1 MGKLTLALFLAV
13 YICSVAVHSRI
24 RQRRAWIIDSFNI
37 EEENPGPFPYVLGT
51 IELDKK
57 YLVNFGLRGSGV
69 DEEPKGVMKIDQRN
83 GQILVYKK
91 VDYETFQLLK
101 LTFEATNVSNNQV
114 DTRLGVEIKILDI
127 NDHAPVF
134 SPPHHQATVDESA
147 AQGQVVATVMATDG
161 DDSQS
166 PNGTFSFNIVSVT
179 PKTDNVEFFLEPTG
193 ASITGRI
200 FFRGCLDYEKAKKYT
215 IVVEAKDHGDKV
227 QLSSTSTVTMNIM
240 DKNNHLPEITG
251 QTGPGRIKERE
262 SGVEVLR
269 VQVADKDS
277 PGSQAWK
284 AKYTI
289 HGDKEKYFK
298 IETDPKTNEGVLTVL
313 KAMDYEEQ
321 TSRNVSISVANEVP
335 YFSCEI
341 TGRPAKRLW
350 DVKTLNEEPGKSISG
365 FPKLY
370 PVTIAVEDV
379 NDPPEFVPPVRKVG
393 IMENSKTGTYLCTLE
408 AKDPDKAF
416 ASKFHF
422 TKGEDVDNWITV
434 DPETGKVF
442 TAKVL
447 DRESPLLKNSSYSV
461 ILYVVDNG
469 EPPMTGTGTLIIQV
483 GDLNDNLPILE
494 VNTLGMCLSD
504 EATMTNITAVDL
516 DLPPYSG
523 PFTYELLGDVKGK
536 WSIDPTS
543 GTTVHLVKE
552 NTVYSGVHELHIK
565 VSDNQGLS
573 LTQNLSVTVCDC
585 TRTPN
590 CHLRRSSGAQVGS
603 AAIGIVIFAFLL
615 LLAILLMAFLIS
627 CKHEK
632 KMIMTDDEPG
642 WRLLESNI
650 ETLGTDCKVPAK
662 ITQVESIQTI
672 KAKPNLISTY
682 DGISKQEVIQ
692 QNLQQAYYD
701 STFQKE
707 QLLRRSLRQS
717 STRRSYRSHHSSM
730 DQVKRN
736 HSIYSVDDFQLRQNL
751 LTQLNQNLF
760 QLQVPGEELSDYEPH
775 CYAYE
780 GEPMSDPQLDA
791 ISLPEND
798 FSPNVLTN
806 LDWRFNKLASISR
819 PDLMS

>member
-1 MGKLTLALFLAV
+1 MRKLTLALFFAV

-24 RQRRAWIIDSFNI
+24 RQKRTWIIDSFNI
-37 EEENPGPFPYVLGT
+37 EEENPGPFPYLLGT
-51 IELDKK
+51 IELDRK
-57 YLVNFGLRGSGV
+57 YLVNFRLHGSGV
-69 DEEPKGVMKIDQRN
+69 DKEPKEVLKINQRN
-83 GQILVYKK
+83 GQIWVHKK
-91 VDYETFQLLK
+91 VDYETFQLLQ
-101 LTFEATNVSNNQV
+101 LTFEATNVSSDKV
-114 DTRLGVEIKILDI
+114 DTRLGVEVKILDI

-134 SPPHHQATVDESA
+134 SPPHYQATMNESS
-147 AQGQVVATVMATDG
+147 AQGQVVETMNATDG
-161 DDSQS
+161 DDSQT
-166 PNGTFSFNIVSVT
+166 PNGTFSFNIISVT

-193 ASITGRI
+193 ASITEI
-200 FFRGCLDYEKAKKYT
+200 FFRGCLDYEKANTYT

-227 QLSSTSTVTMNIM
+227 QLSSTSTVTMNIT

-251 QTGPGRIKERE
+251 QTGPGRVKERE

-289 HGDKEKYFK
+289 HGDKETYFK
-298 IETDPKTNEGVLTVL
+298 IETDPKTNEGVITVL

-350 DVKTLNEEPGKSISG
+350 DVKTFNEGPGKSLPG

-370 PVTIAVEDV
+370 PVSIAVEDV

-393 IMENSKTGTYLCTLE
+393 IMENTKLGTHLCTLE
-408 AKDPDKAF
+408 AKDPDKTF
-416 ASKFHF
+416 SSKFHF
-422 TKGEDVDNWITV
+422 TKGDDVDNWITV
-434 DPETGKVF
+434 DPETGEVF

-516 DLPPYSG
+516 DLPPYSS

-536 WSIDPTS
+536 WSIDPTR

-552 NTVYSGVHELHIK
+552 NTVYSGVHELQIK

-585 TRTPN
+585 TSTPN

-603 AAIGIVIFAFLL
+603 TAVSIMIFAFLL

-642 WRLLESNI
+642 WRLLKSNT

-662 ITQVESIQTI
+662 ITQLESIQAI
-672 KAKPNLISTY
+672 KAKPNLISTH

-692 QNLQQAYYD
+692 QNHQQDYYD
-701 STFQKE
+701 STFPKE
-707 QLLRRSLRQS
+707 QLLRRSLQR
-717 STRRSYRSHHSSM
+717 
-730 DQVKRN
+730 
-736 HSIYSVDDFQLRQNL
+736 
-751 LTQLNQNLF
+751 NLF
-760 QLQVPGEELSDYEPH
+760 QLQAPGEELGDYEPH

-780 GEPMSDPQLDA
+780 GEPMIDPQLDA

-798 FSPNVLTN
+798 FNPNVLTN
-806 LDWRFNKLASISR
+806 LDWQFNKLASICR
-819 PDLMS
+819 PDLML

>member
-1 MGKLTLALFLAV
+1 MRKLTLALFLAV
-13 YICSVAVHSRI
+13 CICSVAVHSRI
-24 RQRRAWIIDSFNI
+24 RQKRAWIIDSFNI
-37 EEENPGPFPYVLGT
+37 EEENPGPFPYLLGT

-57 YLVNFGLRGSGV
+57 YLVNFGLHGSGV
-69 DEEPKGVMKIDQRN
+69 DEEPKGVLTINKKN
-83 GQILVYKK
+83 GQISVHKK
-91 VDYETFQLLK
+91 VDYETFHLLK
-101 LTFEATNVSNNQV
+101 LTFEATNASNNKV

-134 SPPHHQATVDESA
+134 SPPHQQATVNEST
-147 AQGQVVATVMATDG
+147 AQGRLVATVMATDR

-193 ASITGRI
+193 PSTTGRI

-215 IVVEAKDHGDKV
+215 ILVEAKDQGDKV
-227 QLSSTSTVTMNIM
+227 QLSSTSSVTVNII
-240 DKNNHLPEITG
+240 DKNNYPPEITG
-251 QTGPGRIKERE
+251 QTGPGRIKERDT
-262 SGVEVLR
+262 GVEVLR
-269 VQVADKDS
+269 LQVADKDS

-298 IETDPKTNEGVLTVL
+298 IETDPKTNEGVLTVI

-350 DVKTLNEEPGKSISG
+350 DVKTFNEEPGKSLPD

-393 IMENSKTGTYLCTLE
+393 IMENTEPRTYLCTLE
-408 AKDPDKAF
+408 AKDPDKTF
-416 ASKFHF
+416 ASKFRF
-422 TKGEDVDNWITV
+422 SKGEDVDNWITV
-434 DPETGKVF
+434 DPETGEVF

-447 DRESPLLKNSSYSV
+447 DRESPLLKDSSYSV

-469 EPPMTGTGTLIIQV
+469 APPMTGTGTLIIQV
-483 GDLNDNLPILE
+483 GDLNDNLPIIE

-504 EATMTNITAVDL
+504 EATTANITAVDL
-516 DLPPYSG
+516 DLPPYSS

-536 WSIDPTS
+536 WSIDPS
-543 GTTVHLVKE
+543 VGTTVNLVKE
-552 NTVYSGVHELHIK
+552 STVHSGVHELQIK
-565 VSDNQGLS
+565 VSDTQGLS
-573 LTQNLSVTVCDC
+573 QTQNLSVTVCDC
-585 TRTPN
+585 TSTPN

-603 AAIGIVIFAFLL
+603 AAIGIMVFALLL
-615 LLAILLMAFLIS
+615 LLAILLMAFMIS

-662 ITQVESIQTI
+662 ITQVDSTQTV
-672 KAKPNLISTY
+672 KAKPTLISTY
-682 DGISKQEVIQ
+682 NGIPKHEVIQ
-692 QNLQQAYYD
+692 QNHQQAYYD
-701 STFQKE
+701 SAFQKE
-707 QLLRRSLRQS
+707 QLLRRSLRRS
-717 STRRSYRSHHSSM
+717 STRRSYRSYHSSM
-730 DQVKRN
+730 SQVKRN
-736 HSIYSVDDFQLRQNL
+736 YSIYSVDDFHLRQNL
-751 LTQLNQNLF
+751 LTQINQNLF
-760 QLQVPGEELSDYEPH
+760 QLQVPGEELGDYEPY

-780 GEPMSDPQLDA
+780 GEPMIDPQLDA

-798 FSPNVLTN
+798 FNPDVLTN
-806 LDWRFNKLASISR
+806 LDQRFNKLASICR
-819 PDLMS
+819 PDLTS

>member
-1 MGKLTLALFLAV
+1 MRKLTLALFLAV

-24 RQRRAWIIDSFNI
+24 RQKRTWIIDSFNI
-37 EEENPGPFPYVLGT
+37 EEENPGPFPYLLGT
-51 IELDKK
+51 IELDRK
-57 YLVNFGLRGSGV
+57 YLVNFRLHGSGV
-69 DEEPKGVMKIDQRN
+69 DKEPKEVLKINQRN
-83 GQILVYKK
+83 GQIWVHKK
-91 VDYETFQLLK
+91 VDYETLQLLQ

-114 DTRLGVEIKILDI
+114 DTRLGVEVRILDI

-134 SPPHHQATVDESA
+134 SPPHYQATVDEST
-147 AQGQVVATVMATDG
+147 AQGQVVATMNVTDK
-161 DDSQS
+161 DDSQT
-166 PNGTFSFNIVSVT
+166 PNGTFSFNIISVT

-193 ASITGRI
+193 ASITGI
-200 FFRGCLDYEKAKKYT
+200 FFRGCLDYEKANTYT

-227 QLSSTSTVTMNIM
+227 QLSSTSTVTMNIT

-251 QTGPGRIKERE
+251 QTGPGRVKERE

-289 HGDKEKYFK
+289 HGDKETYFK
-298 IETDPKTNEGVLTVL
+298 IETDPKTNEGVITVL

-350 DVKTLNEEPGKSISG
+350 DVKTFNEGPGKSLPG

-370 PVTIAVEDV
+370 PVSIAVEDV

-393 IMENSKTGTYLCTLE
+393 IMENTKLGTHLCTLE
-408 AKDPDKAF
+408 AKDPDKTF
-416 ASKFHF
+416 SSKFHF
-422 TKGEDVDNWITV
+422 TKGDDVDNWITV
-434 DPETGKVF
+434 DPETGEVF

-516 DLPPYSG
+516 DLPPYSS

-536 WSIDPTS
+536 WSIDPTR

-552 NTVYSGVHELHIK
+552 NTVYSGVHELQIK

-585 TRTPN
+585 TSTPN

-603 AAIGIVIFAFLL
+603 TAVSIMIFAFLL

-642 WRLLESNI
+642 WRLLKSNT

-662 ITQVESIQTI
+662 ITQLESIQAI
-672 KAKPNLISTY
+672 KAKPNLISTH

-692 QNLQQAYYD
+692 QNHQQDYYD
-701 STFQKE
+701 STFPKE
-707 QLLRRSLRQS
+707 QLLRRSLQR
-717 STRRSYRSHHSSM
+717 
-730 DQVKRN
+730 
-736 HSIYSVDDFQLRQNL
+736 
-751 LTQLNQNLF
+751 NLF
-760 QLQVPGEELSDYEPH
+760 QLQAPGEELGDYEPH

-780 GEPMSDPQLDA
+780 GEPMIDPQLDA

-798 FSPNVLTN
+798 FNPNVLTN
-806 LDWRFNKLASISR
+806 LDWQFNKLASICR
-819 PDLMS
+819 PDLML

>member
-1 MGKLTLALFLAV
+1 MRKLTLALFFAV
-13 YICSVAVHSRI
+13 PLCRSGHQAEARIHPGQVASPSQGREAQTYICSVAVHSRI
-24 RQRRAWIIDSFNI
+24 RQKRAWIIDSFNI
-37 EEENPGPFPYVLGT
+37 EEENPGPFPYLLGT

-57 YLVNFGLRGSGV
+57 YIVNFGLHGSGV
-69 DEEPKGVMKIDQRN
+69 DKEPKEVLKIDQKN
-83 GQILVYKK
+83 GQIWVHKK

-101 LTFEATNVSNNQV
+101 LTFEATNVSNNKV
-114 DTRLGVEIKILDI
+114 DTRLGVEVRILDI

-134 SPPHHQATVDESA
+134 SPPHYQATVDEST
-147 AQGQVVATVMATDG
+147 AQGQVVATMNVTDK
-161 DDSQS
+161 DDSQT
-166 PNGTFSFNIVSVT
+166 PNGTFSFNIISVT

-193 ASITGRI
+193 ASITGI
-200 FFRGCLDYEKAKKYT
+200 FFRGCLDYEKANTYT

-227 QLSSTSTVTMNIM
+227 QLSSTSTVTMNII

-251 QTGPGRIKERE
+251 QTGPGRVKERE

-289 HGDKEKYFK
+289 HGDKETYFK
-298 IETDPKTNEGVLTVL
+298 IETDPKTNEGVITVL

-350 DVKTLNEEPGKSISG
+350 DVKTFNEGPGKSLPG

-370 PVTIAVEDV
+370 PVSIAVEDV

-393 IMENSKTGTYLCTLE
+393 IMENTKLGTHLCTLE
-408 AKDPDKAF
+408 AKDPDKTF
-416 ASKFHF
+416 SSKFHF
-422 TKGEDVDNWITV
+422 TKGDDVDNWITV
-434 DPETGKVF
+434 DPETGEVF

-516 DLPPYSG
+516 DLPPYSS

-536 WSIDPTS
+536 WSIDPTR

-552 NTVYSGVHELHIK
+552 NTVYSGVHELQIK

-585 TRTPN
+585 TSTPN

-603 AAIGIVIFAFLL
+603 TAVSIMIFAFLL

-642 WRLLESNI
+642 WRLLKSNT

-662 ITQVESIQTI
+662 ITQLESIQAI
-672 KAKPNLISTY
+672 KAKPNLISTH

-692 QNLQQAYYD
+692 QNHQQDYYD
-701 STFQKE
+701 STFPKE
-707 QLLRRSLRQS
+707 QLLRRSLQR
-717 STRRSYRSHHSSM
+717 
-730 DQVKRN
+730 
-736 HSIYSVDDFQLRQNL
+736 
-751 LTQLNQNLF
+751 NLF
-760 QLQVPGEELSDYEPH
+760 QLQAPGEELGDYEPH

-780 GEPMSDPQLDA
+780 GEPMIDPQLDA

-798 FSPNVLTN
+798 FNPNVLTN
-806 LDWRFNKLASISR
+806 LDWQFNKLASICR
-819 PDLMS
+819 PDLML